1 MSMIENV
8 VVSGNRSTKAL
19 NFNHYKE
26 LCSHVCIVVR
36 RYKNKCNL
44 DSEQT
49 YNAIEASEFAVL
61 LLENVYKHY
70 VISGCTLDSVIND
83 FESAKDILLNSNK
96 MVSEYGSPDIYLHM
110 WLVNHELD
118 LVERAYQRHHG
129 SYSKGR
135 GFVEI
140 ANLLRTKFDE
150 LRVSDRYI

>member
-44 DSEQT
+44 NSEQT
-49 YNAIEASEFAVL
+49 DNAIEASEFAVL

-70 VISGCTLDSVIND
+70 VISGCTLDCVISD
-83 FESAKDILLNSNK
+83 FESAKDILLNSNR
-96 MVSEYGSPDIYLHM
+96 MVSEYSSPDIYQYM

-118 LVERAYQRHHG
+118 LVERAYKRH
-129 SYSKGR
+129 YRFYTNER
-135 GFVEI
+135 GFIEI
-140 ANLLRTKFDE
+140 ANLLRARFDE
-150 LRVSDRYI
+150 LRVSERYN